1 MLILIRI
8 VDSSTYYSEMVNLT
22 TTNEVFSL
30 WTMQTT
36 NTFPETTEEIMKTL
50 LSTPMSPKTS
60 AELMTTLLA
69 TLMSQSTFSTSTLS
83 ETIRTTSSA
92 EEKFT
97 TEITIDIPN
106 TSTKRTIKSTTDLP
120 QTIAKLTSTDKMTT
134 LTEEIVSSNTNLQKR
149 LKTHRPQMK

>member
-8 VDSSTYYSEMVNLT
+8 ADSSTYYSEMVNLT

-36 NTFPETTEEIMKTL
+36 NTFPETTKEIMKTL

-120 QTIAKLTSTDKMTT
+120 QTIAKLKSTDKMTT
-134 LTEEIVSSNTNLQKR
+134 LTEEIVSSKTNLQKR